1 MKKVNINLKDKV
13 HTQAKLIAVLK
24 GMTMNEYFEKA
35 IEAQIETDKVLLKQV
50 SE

>member
-1 MKKVNINLKDKV
+1 MKKVNIGLKDKT

-35 IEAQIETDKVLLKQV
+35 IDESIERDKELIKKV
-50 SE
+50 SG